1 MRIGYARVS
10 TKDQNLEL
18 QLDALA
24 QVGCEVIFQERASGV
39 KTDRPELERMLAQL
53 RQGDVVCIYKLD
65 RLGRSLKN
73 LLELVADFESRGI
86 GLKSLT
92 DAIDTTTPQG
102 RLVLN
107 IFGSLAEFERDLIRE
122 RTRAGLEAARARGRK
137 GGRRKGL
144 SPEAQKKAM
153 LAEVYYK
160 EGKLGVDEIARTIGV
175 SKMTFYK
182 YLRLRGVAIGSTVAN
197 PSDEKN

>member
-1 MRIGYARVS
+1 MLIGYARVS

-24 QVGCEVIFQERASGV
+24 KAGCEIIFQEKVSGV
-39 KTDRPELERMLAQL
+39 KADRPELARMLGQL

-73 LLELVADFESRGI
+73 LLELVADFESRGV

-102 RLVLN
+102 RLILN

-122 RTRAGLEAARARGRK
+122 KTRAGLEAA
-137 GGRRKGL
+137 
-144 SPEAQKKAM
+144 
-153 LAEVYYK
+153 
-160 EGKLGVDEIARTIGV
+160 
-175 SKMTFYK
+175 
-182 YLRLRGVAIGSTVAN
+182 
-197 PSDEKN
+197 